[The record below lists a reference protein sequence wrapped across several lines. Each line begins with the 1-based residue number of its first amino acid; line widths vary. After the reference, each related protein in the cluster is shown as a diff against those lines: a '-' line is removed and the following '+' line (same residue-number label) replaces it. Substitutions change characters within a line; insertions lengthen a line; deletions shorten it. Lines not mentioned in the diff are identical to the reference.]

1 AGPHRCSRRW
11 TTLRDSSVM
20 ARMQKKFWKTK
31 QVLIKA
37 TGKKEDEYVVASD
50 ADLDSKLEFFRSVQL
65 TCTELLKVIE
75 KYQHRITR
83 LSQEENELGL
93 FLRFQAERDRTKAGN
108 MMEATSKALCTSAKQ
123 RMALCPPLQRMYQEV
138 ETFRRR
144 AIADTL
150 LTVSRME
157 KARTEYRGAL
167 LWMKDVSQELDP
179 DTYKQ
184 LEKFRKVQSQ
194 VRGTK
199 SQFEKLKNDVCQ
211 KVDMLGASRCNM
223 LSHSLCTYQ
232 TTLLQFWEKTANA
245 MSGIHEA
252 FQGHIPYQFTTIKVR
267 QQSSFFIYFL
277 FFNISS
283 SIYGIHWRKSL
294 IPKKKRRMKRLER
307 ATQTGEFSFQSF
319 KCLKT
324 LV

>member
-1 AGPHRCSRRW
+1 MDGFVGD
-11 TTLRDSSVM
+11 LLGEDSSVV

-50 ADLDSKLEFFRSVQL
+50 ADLDAKLEFFRSVQS

-93 FLRFQAERDRTKAGN
+93 FLRFQAEHDRTKAGN
-108 MMEATSKALCTSAKQ
+108 MMDATSKALCASAKK
-123 RMALCPPLQRMYQEV
+123 RMALCAPLKRLHQEV

-150 LTVSRME
+150 LTVGRME

-184 LEKFRKVQSQ
+184 LEKFRKVQGQ
-194 VRGTK
+194 VRATK

-223 LSHSLCTYQ
+223 LSHSLCNYQ
-232 TTLLQFWEKTANA
+232 TTLLHFWEKTAQA
-245 MSGIHEA
+245 LSGIHDA
-252 FQGHIPYQFTTIKVR
+252 FQGHVPYQFTTLKDLRDPLEQITAAQQGAPDDKVL
-267 QQSSFFIYFL
+267 QDDTGSL
-277 FFNISS
+277 WFN
-283 SIYGIHWRKSL
+283 
-294 IPKKKRRMKRLER
+294 PP
-307 ATQTGEFSFQSF
+307 
-319 KCLKT
+319 
-324 LV
+324 

>member
-1 AGPHRCSRRW
+1 MSSRQCSW
-11 TTLRDSSVM
+11 DMLSDSSVM

-50 ADLDSKLEFFRSVQL
+50 ADLDAKLEFFHSVQL

-93 FLRFQAERDRTKAGN
+93 FLRFQAEHDRTKAGN
-108 MMEATSKALCTSAKQ
+108 MMDATSKALCTSAKQ
-123 RMALCPPLQRMYQEV
+123 RMALCPPLHRLHQEV

-150 LTVSRME
+150 LTVSYME

-184 LEKFRKVQSQ
+184 LEKFRKVQTQ

-232 TTLLQFWEKTANA
+232 
-245 MSGIHEA
+245 A
-252 FQGHIPYQFTTIKVR
+252 F
-267 QQSSFFIYFL
+267 
-277 FFNISS
+277 
-283 SIYGIHWRKSL
+283 
-294 IPKKKRRMKRLER
+294 
-307 ATQTGEFSFQSF
+307 FSFSIILLCPILNG
-319 KCLKT
+319 KCTCTCIELF
-324 LV
+324 